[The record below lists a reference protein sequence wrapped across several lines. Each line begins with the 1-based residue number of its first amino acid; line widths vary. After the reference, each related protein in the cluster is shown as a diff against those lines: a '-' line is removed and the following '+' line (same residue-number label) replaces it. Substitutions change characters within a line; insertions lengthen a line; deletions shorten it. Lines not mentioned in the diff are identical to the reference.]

1 VTASSK
7 EIEEK
12 KEADSNIYSSMFE
25 KKSSLQLQEMIDNP
39 SDYTEDAIKTAR
51 KILKQ
56 RNQ

>member
-1 VTASSK
+1 MTASSK

-25 KKSSLQLQEMIDNP
+25 KKSSPQLQEMIDNP
-39 SDYTEDAIKTAR
+39 SDYNEDAIKTAR
-51 KILKQ
+51 KIIKQ